1 MLTATELSAMR
12 EIEES
17 VLSSTGI
24 IKRRTL
30 TADGMGGYTESWAAV
45 GTVDCDVWQISQRGD
60 RERTTE
66 GAQPISK
73 ADWFITVPYD
83 TDLVA
88 ADRMEISSRTFEV
101 TFVPNDSSWLTALR
115 AEAVTYNEEQRL

>member
-1 MLTATELSAMR
+1 MLSAAELSAMR

-17 VLSSTGI
+17 AFSSTGV

-30 TADGMGGYTESWAAV
+30 TADGTGGYTEAWAAV
-45 GTVDCDVWQISQRGD
+45 GTVDCDVWQINQRGE

-73 ADWFITVPYD
+73 ADWFITVPYN
-83 TDLVA
+83 TDLQA
-88 ADRMEISSRTFEV
+88 KDRVDVDNRTFEV

-115 AEAVTYNEEQRL
+115 AEAVTYNEEQRI